1 MTVKEILLN
10 TCLMLGLDAS
20 IVSEPSSDEKSRD
33 LLLSALNFVLFEIS
47 EQIPTY
53 YKESLVSTDK
63 LIPYTAFTK
72 HLSIIKKVQKNGVKA
87 KYLRGER
94 GLIVEQDGVYEI
106 EYAYTPDNVSIDD
119 EVVLPPSV
127 SIRTVSYGVCGEY
140 ALYVGRFDECETYDS
155 RFINALVS
163 AKRSGVREWRG
174 GKSVL

>member
-1 MTVKEILLN
+1 
-10 TCLMLGLDAS
+10 MLGLDAS
-20 IVSEPSSDEKSRD
+20 IVSEPSSDEKTRD

-53 YKESLVSTDK
+53 YKESLTSSEK

-72 HLSIIKKVQKNGVKA
+72 HLSIVKKVKRNGVKA

-94 GLIVEQDGVYEI
+94 GLIVEYDGEYEI

-119 EVVLPPSV
+119 EVILPPSV
-127 SIRTVSYGVCGEY
+127 NIRTVSYGVSGEY
-140 ALYVGRFDECETYDS
+140 ALYVGRFDECESYDA
-155 RFINALVS
+155 RFISALAS